1 MSVFRSAVTGEDGSV
16 DPGYLGL
23 YVVMLIVLGAIP
35 SAIVLTGIAM
45 FYSPGHKL
53 DLVGLGAVIAAATA
67 GFGTAAGGVGLFRM
81 GDKSHAPAAAS
92 SSTTTIGAD
101 QSIRQEIVTTPAEPG
116 PAPPDPRWS
125 EARDVKGTAAD
136 IRKSAAALR
145 QQAEADGR
153 LLARRPLGKRDRPGD
168 TT

>member
-1 MSVFRSAVTGEDGSV
+1 MSVFRSAVTGEDGSI

-81 GDKSHAPAAAS
+81 GDKSHAPAAAT

-101 QSIRQEIVTTPAEPG
+101 QSIRQEIVSTPGEP
-116 PAPPDPRWS
+116 PAAPRS
-125 EARDVKGTAAD
+125 
-136 IRKSAAALR
+136 
-145 QQAEADGR
+145 
-153 LLARRPLGKRDRPGD
+153 RPLGKRDRPGD

>member
-1 MSVFRSAVTGEDGSV
+1 MSVFRSAVTGEDGSI

-92 SSTTTIGAD
+92 SSTTTISSAD
-101 QSIRQEIVTTPAEPG
+101 QSIRA
-116 PAPPDPRWS
+116 ARSRWS
-125 EARDVKGTAAD
+125 EARDVKGRAAEPP
-136 IRKSAAALR
+136 A
-145 QQAEADGR
+145 
-153 LLARRPLGKRDRPGD
+153 
-168 TT
+168 TTG